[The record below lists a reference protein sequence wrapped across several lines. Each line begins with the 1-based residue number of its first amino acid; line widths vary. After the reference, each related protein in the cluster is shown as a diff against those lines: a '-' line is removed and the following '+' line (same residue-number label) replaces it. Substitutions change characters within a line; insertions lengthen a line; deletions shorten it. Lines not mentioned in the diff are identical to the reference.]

1 MEWKRKTD
9 WGLDPEKKRKKL
21 SMEAPASL
29 KSAPAPYAAGR
40 DSVQGPSMPYAAALQ
55 GAGYSRAEPKKE
67 TAEREP
73 ETSTEQEPAPYLTG
87 RDEVKE
93 PDIPYGAGLQEGGY
107 PKPKAQPTG
116 TEHTAPTK
124 PETDPAP
131 YLAGRDEWKPPAI
144 PYAAGLQGGV
154 EPLPT
159 VQKPAVS
166 RGGTEQDPY
175 IAGRDEVKT
184 GLPYAAGLQA
194 GIKPGS
200 PSKDEQSGHWLKKK
214 APRRTSQKVL
224 EELETLERSYDEML
238 QEAEAWESQAALQE
252 TPEEMSQW
260 EKKSQ
265 NLRKKAAEMEP
276 YLDTLQKEWKY
287 AMDWEWEEEK
297 RKDGYRDPTLWDL
310 TVGSFQQ
317 GYDTS
322 ALGRES
328 FRDMWGNEDNRKEE
342 YEEKLAGEEY
352 KFMPE
357 GAWERVLSDVSF
369 RIGGE
374 AFKALSPEALTAM
387 GGAAGAAA
395 VAGQL
400 GPQAMLPE
408 EVVTVPA
415 AAIMGHKAGSIATNM
430 EVQAGLAYNEM
441 RENGVSEETARDIAM
456 IIGGLD
462 GALDVIP
469 ASSALKYLKILDDSG
484 ASKEAIKFFLNQVE
498 KMGVDTRAIIEAAL
512 KTEAQEEISKVGVG
526 IGTMLEGK
534 RTPGPEKAKNNDA
547 APGGENSWISDHTA
561 RKLLEDQRMLDYL
574 KRKGDLR
581 LEKNMS
587 LDQKILAVKEATAA
601 IISGQKK
608 YPSDSGVKKRLK
620 GRAKEV

>member
-1 MEWKRKTD
+1 MEWKRKKD

-73 ETSTEQEPAPYLTG
+73 ETSTEQEPAPYL
-87 RDEVKE
+87 
-93 PDIPYGAGLQEGGY
+93 
-107 PKPKAQPTG
+107 
-116 TEHTAPTK
+116 
-124 PETDPAP
+124 
-131 YLAGRDEWKPPAI
+131 
-144 PYAAGLQGGV
+144 
-154 EPLPT
+154 
-159 VQKPAVS
+159 
-166 RGGTEQDPY
+166 
-175 IAGRDEVKT
+175 AGRDEVKT
-184 GLPYAAGLQA
+184 GLTYAAGLQA

-238 QEAEAWESQAALQE
+238 QEAEAWESQAVLQE

-260 EKKSQ
+260 EKKSR
-265 NLRKKAAEMEP
+265 NLRKKAAEMGP

-357 GAWERVLSDVSF
+357 GMWEKLLSRTSTWA
-369 RIGGE
+369 GE
-374 AFKALSPEALTAM
+374 EAYKALSPEPWVSMA
-387 GGAAGAAA
+387 GAAGAAA

-400 GPQAMLPE
+400 GPQAALTE
-408 EVVTVPA
+408 EVVTVPG
-415 AAIMGHKAGSIATNM
+415 AAIMGYRAGSIATNM
-430 EVQAGLAYNEM
+430 EIQAGLAYNKM

-456 IIGGLD
+456 IIGGVN
-462 GALDVIP
+462 GAIDMIP
-469 ASSALKYLKILDDSG
+469 MDSLIESVKILDASG
-484 ASKEAIKFFLNQVE
+484 VSEKAIEFFGNEV
-498 KMGVDTRAIIEAAL
+498 KKAGVDISPIIETLL
-512 KTEAQEEISKVGVG
+512 KTEAQEGVSKVGVEV
-526 IGTMLEGK
+526 GTRLEGETQASEPK
-534 RTPGPEKAKNNDA
+534 KAIGKA
-547 APGGENSWISDHTA
+547 EENPWISDHTA
-561 RKLLEDQRMLDYL
+561 RKLLENQSMLDYL
-574 KRKGDLR
+574 AHWGDLKLTKSMK
-581 LEKNMS
+581 LEERIS
-587 LDQKILAVKEATAA
+587 AVKKATETVIRKQEKA
-601 IISGQKK
+601 SSHHGGKK
-608 YPSDSGVKKRLK
+608 
-620 GRAKEV
+620 AF